1 MWLMAL
7 DLGPQIPGGGCA
19 ARFRS
24 TSRHIEPAAPY
35 LTSISGAPLV
45 VALAGSGGRQS
56 AAAEPR
62 WPAASERALAG
73 HWPLPNQSQVGAVP
87 EAPAGRVSA
96 PLASNG
102 CSSRLRGQLD
112 EPRQQAREEKRAL
125 SAAPVGMPTT
135 AKGTGAAKRASR
147 AELAKPESALHFL
160 GLTAASER
168 LQQLKKG
175 HATAPTEL
183 INEIL
188 RDMATRLG
196 KSILF

>member
-1 MWLMAL
+1 MAL

-45 VALAGSGGRQS
+45 VALAGSGGQS

-112 EPRQQAREEKRAL
+112 EPTRGSKREKRRGL
-125 SAAPVGMPTT
+125 SAPVGMPTT
-135 AKGTGAAKRASR
+135 AKGAGVANRASR
-147 AELAKPESALHFL
+147 AELAKPESALHFPFSWGFRGKRWGRTRRNAL
-160 GLTAASER
+160 PAWHSTKGLIPSPR
-168 LQQLKKG
+168 
-175 HATAPTEL
+175 
-183 INEIL
+183 
-188 RDMATRLG
+188 
-196 KSILF
+196 